1 MLSPLPVTEIALR
14 ETLISRAPKDALQWL
29 SRFYQLPFPTI
40 VETES
45 WRDALR
51 AVLYGARGT
60 RGNMHAFLERMMQQ
74 WNETF
79 RVSVGPTNPQRL
91 TWVSGGTVNG
101 FESRHVNRLIR
112 IGERLYY
119 SVATDGNAVS
129 AYLDLCPVGTA
140 QWDAASFK
148 VNQSLSADVL
158 PFIWTD
164 TGAQFFLWAD
174 TQTAC
179 PPTYLQPAVMWGGL
193 SLGGLA
199 GQDTYPLGS
208 DTADNP
214 AWAEPVNQ
222 FYVYPVTEET
232 AGTWRYL
239 IANADNG
246 LTPARGGTYTLQ
258 LMKTAAGGLVPA
270 NTALTCTIG
279 ANAETGADLT
289 HTATFAVGD
298 LAILKV
304 TAGAGVNKPLTY
316 FHASVYIDPPAGMPK
331 GGYVLENTWVNGDQ
345 TLGPWPIYIGT
356 ELDYEMVT
364 VIEKLL
370 AAGVVLRP
378 KIADFNV
385 VNGLP

>member
-1 MLSPLPVTEIALR
+1 MLTPLPVTEIALR
-14 ETLISRAPKDALQWL
+14 ETLISRAPADALQWL
-29 SRFYQLPFPTI
+29 SRFYQLPEPAI
-40 VETES
+40 IETEY
-45 WRDALR
+45 WRNALR

-60 RGNMHAFLERMMQQ
+60 RGNMHAFLERALQK

-79 RVSVGPTNPQRL
+79 RVSVSATNPQRL
-91 TWVSGGTVNG
+91 TWISGGTVNG
-101 FESRHVNRLIR
+101 FESRHANRLIR

-129 AYLDLCPVGTA
+129 AYLDLCPIGTA
-140 QWDAASFK
+140 QWDAAAFK
-148 VNQSLSADVL
+148 ANQLLSADVL

-179 PPTYLQPAVMWGGL
+179 PPTYLQPAVMWAATAVGGV
-193 SLGGLA
+193 A
-199 GQDTYPLGS
+199 GDSSYPAGS

-214 AWAEPVNQ
+214 DWAKPVNQ
-222 FYVYPVTEET
+222 FYVYTVTAQT

-246 LTPARGGTYTLQ
+246 LSPARGGTYTLQ
-258 LMKTAAGGLVPA
+258 LIKASGGVSA
-270 NTALTCTIG
+270 NTALTCTLA
-279 ANAETGADLT
+279 ANAETGSDLV
-289 HTATFAVGD
+289 HTATFAEGD
-298 LAILKV
+298 LAILQV
-304 TAGAGVNKPLTY
+304 TAGAGVNQPLKF
-316 FHASVYIDPPAGMPK
+316 FHASIYIDPPAGMPK
-331 GGYVLENTWVNGDQ
+331 GGYVLENAFVLGDQ

-356 ELDYEMVT
+356 ELDAEVVY

-378 KIADFNV
+378 KIADFAV
-385 VNGLP
+385 IDGLP